1 MTQGF
6 GQAGRRTVRCWGRA
20 GAASDKAERRLAMIF
35 LNSHMGWGELLLYAV
50 RIVVDS
56 LFTLKTQDGNG
67 SAYSGVDD
75 HWFPL

>member
-1 MTQGF
+1 
-6 GQAGRRTVRCWGRA
+6 
-20 GAASDKAERRLAMIF
+20 MIF